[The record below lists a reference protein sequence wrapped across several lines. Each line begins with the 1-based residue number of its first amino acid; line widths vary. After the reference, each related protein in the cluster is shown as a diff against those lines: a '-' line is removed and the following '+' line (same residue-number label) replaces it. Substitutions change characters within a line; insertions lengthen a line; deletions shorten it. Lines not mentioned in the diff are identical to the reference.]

1 MLQLGT
7 NLYLLNQ
14 GTPSA
19 SILQMSGGG
28 GGMDTSFGSNL
39 WPQYDSLDHIRW
51 GIGDNQPNLMRK
63 VINRNSIVRPL
74 LESLRDMIYGSG
86 VGFFQR
92 GLDADGRT
100 PILIPYTD
108 NRLEEWSEATEL
120 QDYFISAINQRIDNA
135 NVFTR
140 WQWDPFAK
148 WFNLSISDSFSTR
161 IGDRVG
167 KSAEYCVN
175 PYFGHFSYFTAT
187 DTERVKAFDRNNM
200 DYNIAR
206 TVTISHAKENIAGQP
221 YYAFPSWWC
230 AQDAIE
236 LANLIM
242 AFHKNGIL
250 NGYNIK
256 YLIRMPQDYFDK
268 EAGRNS
274 DGKEVA
280 ARWSGF
286 GDNLSKWL
294 AGSENVNKTM
304 LIKYLRGTDGKA
316 LDNVDVVPLKNEM
329 SDDAY
334 DKVWMNSNQA
344 IANSIGILPTLAGVN
359 PGKGNDSGSQ
369 IRVMADFQSEYRTP
383 IHRHLTLKPI
393 NQHLRMMGYK
403 NVIAAVKGV
412 QLTTLDANP
421 NGKTASLNSG
431 Q

>member
-1 MLQLGT
+1 MLQLGS
-7 NLYLLNQ
+7 NLFLLNE

-19 SILQMSGGG
+19 SVLQMSGAAGV
-28 GGMDTSFGSNL
+28 DTSFGSNL
-39 WPQYDSLDHIRW
+39 WPQFDSLDHIRW

-63 VINRNSIVRPL
+63 VIHRNSIVRPL

-86 VGFFQR
+86 VGFFKR
-92 GLDADGRT
+92 STGADGK
-100 PILIPYTD
+100 PSLIPYTD
-108 NRLEEWSEATEL
+108 NRLDEWSEATEL
-120 QDYFISAINQRIDNA
+120 ADYFISAINQRIDNA

-148 WFNLSISDSFSTR
+148 WFNISISDSFSTR
-161 IGDRVG
+161 IGDRQG
-167 KSAEYCVN
+167 KSQEYHVN
-175 PYFGHFSYFTAT
+175 PYFGHYSYLTPKDT
-187 DTERVKAFDRNNM
+187 DKIKAFNRFDI

-221 YYAFPSWWC
+221 HYAFPSWWC

-256 YLIRMPQDYFDK
+256 YLIRMPQDYFDR
-268 EAGRNS
+268 EGNRNS
-274 DGKEVA
+274 DAKDVKD
-280 ARWSGF
+280 RWSGF
-286 GDNLSKWL
+286 SDNLSKWL
-294 AGSENVNKTM
+294 AGQENVNKTM
-304 LIKYLRGTDGKA
+304 LIKYLRGSDGKM

-383 IHRHLTLKPI
+383 IHRHLCLKPI

-403 NVIAAVKGV
+403 DVVAAVKGV
-412 QLTTLDANP
+412 QLTTLDADP